1 MARARCTECG
11 KRFSASA
18 DRCPSCGKSTVKKL
32 SRFRSLLPLMISFV
46 LGAMAALAV
55 AHGLP
60 FPHPR
65 SELFPERIRE
75 GNPKASLSRRDGLSF
90 GDILTL
96 AHSES
101 QSVDLAEANI
111 LCAEGL
117 PGVGDLDVPKCVE
130 KIDRWTELVRKQTLR
145 RLSEYTR
152 SPQTYDNSEA
162 RFRLSVLADVIGKD
176 IGLYYDCVPLL
187 QHPVGTLVPQRGN
200 LFQDPR
206 QVFIH
211 GVLLGEAPPAPLT
224 LTVIVTA
231 IGRRLGYPLK
241 LVTAR
246 THAFV
251 RWEDD
256 KDRINFEITSG
267 GLRVIQDETYR
278 EACLKGLS
286 AEAQDQYM
294 RSFSPAR
301 ELAVFL
307 SRRAACF
314 MAKGQLLDAEVC
326 WAHAWELDP
335 TQQMTLESLR
345 SMVYQERAAIVG
357 SAPHRDARPP
367 PSQAS
372 AVREDSSRPSQSSG
386 KGL

>member
-18 DRCPSCGKSTVKKL
+18 DRCPACGKSTVKKL

-60 FPHPR
+60 FPHPI
-65 SELFPERIRE
+65 SERFPERMRE

-90 GDILTL
+90 GDILTF

-101 QSVDLAEANI
+101 QSVDVAEANI

-117 PGVGDLDVPKCVE
+117 PGVSDLDVSRCLE
-130 KIDRWTELVRKQTLR
+130 KIDGWTERVRKETQR
-145 RLSEYTR
+145 RLSEYAR

-162 RFRLSVLADVIGKD
+162 RFRLSILADVLRKD

-187 QHPVGTLVPQRGN
+187 QHPAGALVPQQGN

-211 GVLLGEAPPAPLT
+211 GVLLGETPPAPLT

-251 RWEDD
+251 RWEDS
-256 KDRINFEITSG
+256 KDRINIEITSG
-267 GLRVIQDETYR
+267 GLRVLPDETYR
-278 EACLKGLS
+278 EVCLKGLN
-286 AEAQDQYM
+286 AEVQDQYL

-314 MAKGQLLDAEVC
+314 MEKGRVLDAEVC
-326 WAHAWELDP
+326 WADAWELDP

-345 SMVYQERAAIVG
+345 SMVYQERAAMKG
-357 SAPHRDARPP
+357 AAPYYGIHPP
-367 PSQAS
+367 VSDAS
-372 AVREDSSRPSQSSG
+372 AVREDTGKAPPDPG